1 MKNQNEKKITI
12 NINVDKL
19 IDKVVIINAND
30 KSNIENLEK
39 LIRIAL
45 LKAIHDTESDLN
57 QSPEI
62 PE

>member
-39 LIRIAL
+39 LIRSAL